1 MPGAI
6 RPRNER
12 LPPGSSGPRDASPL
26 PPPGRKDGVR
36 SELESPPPR
45 HRGLRAQT
53 DMAVVP
59 GIGTDWGSR
68 GRAGGRRG
76 GKRQNSKLREG
87 NQQSP
92 GGPPPCLLSARPT
105 PESCSWSTHPKTWPF
120 RNRCRGQHTRPLSC
134 CEGIATHALSD
145 EGVIPRHP
153 YPSHLPLDSSPRRS
167 SCRENST
174 QSDSSL
180 RVKGR
185 GLACA

>member
-1 MPGAI
+1 MRIYQARTTSTRTCVNGSGRAARRRRLGENTRAVPRSALRAPRCRSTGMTTAI
-6 RPRNER
+6 STVLVRKLRLGEVQRFAWCHTAEER
-12 LPPGSSGPRDASPL
+12 AAPAGVFWARDASPL

-59 GIGTDWGSR
+59 GIGTDWGCR

-92 GGPPPCLLSARPT
+92 GGPPPRLLSARPT
-105 PESCSWSTHPKTWPF
+105 PESCS
-120 RNRCRGQHTRPLSC
+120 
-134 CEGIATHALSD
+134 
-145 EGVIPRHP
+145 
-153 YPSHLPLDSSPRRS
+153 
-167 SCRENST
+167 
-174 QSDSSL
+174 
-180 RVKGR
+180 
-185 GLACA
+185 